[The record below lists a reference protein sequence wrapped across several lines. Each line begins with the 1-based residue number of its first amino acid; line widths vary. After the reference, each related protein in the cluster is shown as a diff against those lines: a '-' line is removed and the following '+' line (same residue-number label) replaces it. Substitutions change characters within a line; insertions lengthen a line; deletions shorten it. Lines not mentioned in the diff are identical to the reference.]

1 VPFDIYETSKF
12 QDLVHTS
19 QQSSTSNQKRK
30 ATTTTSTK
38 SKKSKTGAT
47 IQNVSHQSAIHILT
61 TYAIFLT
68 SLYINVARTAWT
80 EGTQDICKGQGIKHC
95 GWLSIPQL
103 RSNCSRDKRIT
114 FMGKCHN
121 YRCFK
126 SYCFCSCYSTYKQ
139 EAKSSK
145 ATCSNY
151 FAIEGAK
158 PYD

>member
-1 VPFDIYETSKF
+1 MPFDIYETSKF

-30 ATTTTSTK
+30 STTTTSTK

-80 EGTQDICKGQGIKHC
+80 EGTQDICKGQGIKQHQTTC
-95 GWLSIPQL
+95 
-103 RSNCSRDKRIT
+103 CST
-114 FMGKCHN
+114 
-121 YRCFK
+121 
-126 SYCFCSCYSTYKQ
+126 SKQ

-151 FAIEGAK
+151 FATEGAK